1 MVAGSITEELAL
13 AAPADLVWQA
23 IFATCDESSVRNL
36 LAGVVD
42 SVVKVEG
49 DGAPGSRYTIK
60 FTLGM
65 VTNLL
70 ITTTACRRE

>member
-23 IFATCDESSVRNL
+23 IFATCDESSLRNL

-49 DGAPGSRYTIK
+49 YGAPGSRYTLK
-60 FTLGM
+60 FTLGT

-70 ITTTACRRE
+70 TTTTAYRWE

>member
-1 MVAGSITEELAL
+1 MVAGSITEEVAM
-13 AAPADLVWQA
+13 AAPAELVWKA
-23 IFATCDESSVRNL
+23 IFATCDESSLRNL

-42 SVVKVEG
+42 GVVKVEG